1 MKTKLLALLLLCLN
15 ISASAENDITGNM
28 NYDFKYS
35 KKKTIDAN
43 FTVNELYTLDF
54 EGRYSDITIS
64 TTNSN
69 MLSFHIEITGM
80 ADKEEYVDKLLQNI
94 DFEFN
99 DNKSNNTIYV
109 NSVFCLKNIARKI
122 GYEISIS
129 ITMPE
134 TIKLN
139 IDNMYG
145 DINIDKLKNELNVNL
160 RYADLTIDS
169 LFAKNNIDIMYGDI
183 MTKYV
188 NNINANIKY
197 GNINIVKGNNIN
209 VDIMYGDAE
218 FGYVNKINGSLRYS
232 EIYCKAADSTIID
245 IMYSDVHFT
254 NANYISIK
262 DGYSDVY
269 INNLK
274 DEIKYRANYGDLEIS
289 SVDKAFKSIDIDANY
304 SDLEINLTEDHN
316 FNYDIELLYGGFVS
330 PKKILEG
337 HATKIIERDS
347 KYQIIG
353 NYNDPEYKHKLLV
366 NGCYTDLSLDD

>member
-43 FTVNELYTLDF
+43 FTVNELYTLDI

-80 ADKEEYVDKLLQNI
+80 ADKEEHVDKLLQNI

-99 DNKSNNTIYV
+99 DN
-109 NSVFCLKNIARKI
+109 
-122 GYEISIS
+122 
-129 ITMPE
+129 
-134 TIKLN
+134 
-139 IDNMYG
+139 
-145 DINIDKLKNELNVNL
+145 L

-169 LFAKNNIDIMYGDI
+169 LFAKINIDIMYGDI

-188 NNINANIKY
+188 NNINANVRY

-218 FGYVNKINGSLRYS
+218 FGYVNKING
-232 EIYCKAADSTIID
+232 K
-245 IMYSDVHFT
+245 
-254 NANYISIK
+254 
-262 DGYSDVY
+262 
-269 INNLK
+269 
-274 DEIKYRANYGDLEIS
+274 
-289 SVDKAFKSIDIDANY
+289 
-304 SDLEINLTEDHN
+304 
-316 FNYDIELLYGGFVS
+316 
-330 PKKILEG
+330 
-337 HATKIIERDS
+337 
-347 KYQIIG
+347 
-353 NYNDPEYKHKLLV
+353 
-366 NGCYTDLSLDD
+366 